1 MKIFRVSLCLL
12 LISLVRLSAQVTIE
26 AVPAQEQFLP
36 GEPVTLAVRITNLSG
51 QSLHLGDDADWL
63 KLSVESKDGF
73 IVSKLNDV
81 AVQGAFTLDS
91 SKVATKRVDVAT
103 GFNLTR
109 AGRYTV
115 TATVR
120 VKDWDKEFSSPP
132 ATFDIIQAAKLWE
145 QNVGVPD
152 KTGAAPEVRK
162 YALQQAN
169 YLKQLKL
176 YVRVT
181 DADDAKVFRVV
192 DIGPMVSFSQPE
204 PQLDKFSNLHVLWQ
218 TGARGF
224 AYRVVDPDGQ
234 IIVRQTYDYTA
245 TRPKLRVAD
254 DGKVVVAGG
263 ARRLTRDDFPA
274 EKISAPTNAVVLPK
288 P

>member
-1 MKIFRVSLCLL
+1 MKIFRVILFLL
-12 LISLVRLSAQVTIE
+12 LLPLVRLSAQVTIE
-26 AVPAQEQFLP
+26 AVPVQEQFLP
-36 GEPVTLAVRITNLSG
+36 GEALTVAVRITNLSG

-115 TATVR
+115 TATVS

-152 KTGAAPEVRK
+152 KTGASPEVRK